1 MPETYAQMEQYEI
14 SNAHAVEAD
23 EALNILATHPNVLL
37 VDVRDES
44 EVDATGIGAGAF
56 HAPGRS
62 VAWLADLESDYRSPR
77 LQDRST
83 RILTTCGASPCF
95 RGASAAN
102 VLTRMGFAEVSFVEG
117 GMKALLAAGI
127 AVQPRSV

>member
-1 MPETYAQMEQYEI
+1 MAETYAQMEHHEI
-14 SNAHAVEAD
+14 SNANAVTPQN
-23 EALNILATHPNVLL
+23 ALQVLKNNSNSLL

-44 EVDATGIGAGAF
+44 EVDATGMGMGAF

-62 VAWLADLESDYRSPR
+62 VAWLADLESEYRSPI

-83 RILTTCGASPCF
+83 LILTTCGGSPCF

-102 VLTRMGFAEVSFVEG
+102 VLTRMGFTDVSFVEG
-117 GMKALLAAGI
+117 GMEALLSAGI
-127 AVQPRSV
+127 ATGPR